1 MVTRQQALEA
11 AERAIALLGPD
22 ATMDDIAAAAS
33 VTKPA
38 LYRAVGDKA
47 ALTHALSERFV
58 DLIDAATTTA
68 QHNVTDARGQF
79 HASVRAY
86 LGTIQQH
93 RNVFLF
99 VNGSDYGTE
108 LFCELVQ
115 RSAHGLVA
123 WLTAVRHRAGLDV
136 EGATTWAFAIVGTLQ
151 MAGTMWAQQP
161 LRTLD
166 QMSNDLTV
174 LLWDG
179 IGRTVVGH

>member
-1 MVTRQQALEA
+1 M
-11 AERAIALLGPD
+11 LGPD
-22 ATMDDIAAAAS
+22 ATMDDIATAAS

-47 ALTHALSERFV
+47 ALTHALSQRFV
-58 DLIDAATTTA
+58 DLIDTTTTNA
-68 QHNVTDARGQF
+68 LRDATDARGRF

-93 RNVFLF
+93 RNLFLY
-99 VNGSDYGTE
+99 VNGTDYGTD

-123 WLTAVRHRAGLDV
+123 WLTAVRHRAGLDLD
-136 EGATTWAFAIVGTLQ
+136 GATTWAYAIVGTLQ

-161 LRTLD
+161 QRSLD
-166 QMSNDLTV
+166 QLSNDLTA

-179 IGRTVVGH
+179 LGNTVSGH